1 MEESAYEDFLCITAD
16 SIEYRYKPVCFNPA
30 SPRCWKYQSDSPE
43 FRHAFAALENPNT
56 YLEDGPMFDIQVELN
71 DDPDQIR
78 GFTGL
83 SLEKSKLDEIYSILK
98 FLTPEPELPM
108 GVTDLLGPE
117 PKEEDDEDEADE
129 EE

>member
-1 MEESAYEDFLCITAD
+1 
-16 SIEYRYKPVCFNPA
+16 
-30 SPRCWKYQSDSPE
+30 
-43 FRHAFAALENPNT
+43 
-56 YLEDGPMFDIQVELN
+56 MFDIQVELN

-117 PKEEDDEDEADE
+117 PEEEDDEDEAHAEEEIEDEADE